1 MEEFQQ
7 KIVANLITEAEYI
20 VASEVAKVVVWIY
33 KFIDERRVVSS
44 IVDPITIILIKMEP
58 LRKQRNQGLINELDM
73 YYGVTI

>member
-1 MEEFQQ
+1 LEEFQQ

-44 IVDPITIILIKMEP
+44 IVDPITNIVTTMEP
-58 LRKQRNQGLINELDM
+58 LRK
-73 YYGVTI
+73 